1 MAKPT
6 TKISISSII
15 LDEEIYPR
23 KGIDQKRVGIFAEN
37 IRDGFRFDP
46 IEVEPHPDR
55 PGKYRLLDGVHRW
68 HAFKAVGVAEIDAII
83 IKDLDGT
90 DPLLY
95 AAKRAIGPK
104 QLTEDE
110 ARDTARR
117 AYSKNTSLRSA
128 DIGKAIG
135 RSRQTVDS
143 YIADLRAAT
152 QLGLDIKIFRMHRL
166 GFPQSRIARRMGV
179 DQKTIHNH
187 LGEMPELAFLLNTDL
202 SKGFTVPQVA
212 EKHGWAEPLVWS
224 IALEGK
230 SDLDR
235 FKALNWGLRTWDLWN
250 WNDCDRRFGDDWPG
264 RIPAQMIAHILYY
277 FSDQNELVFDPTC
290 PPSRAQARRAGGR
303 RWRGGGD
310 LSGPSASLRLAGGRA
325 FNRKCWS
332 FDMDDRPETRP
343 EIEPCFWDITNLKW
357 PIIGKT
363 KPDLIIF
370 DPPYFKKQS
379 NNYDPDGISG
389 LTKEKYLE
397 FLENF
402 FSLAHVDAKKTTQM
416 AFINA
421 DWRDF
426 QNTPARNETR
436 VNSILINDYLR
447 ILNQSGWQETHI
459 IQAPLSSERFQAN
472 VVSAMQKKGILG
484 VT

>member
-6 TKISISSII
+6 TKIPISSII

-23 KGIDQKRVGIFAEN
+23 KVVDQKRVGIFAEN
-37 IRDGFRFDP
+37 IRDGFKFDP
-46 IEVEPHPDR
+46 IEVEPHPDK

-68 HAFKAVGVAEIDAII
+68 HAFKAVGVAETDAII

-95 AAKRAIGPK
+95 AAKKAIGPK

-110 ARDTARR
+110 TRDTARR
-117 AYSKNTSLRSA
+117 AYSKNTTLRSA

-135 RSRQTVDS
+135 RARRTVDS

-152 QLGLDIKIFRMHRL
+152 QLGLDIKTFRMDRL
-166 GFPQSRIARRMGV
+166 GIPQERIAKRMGV

-187 LGEMPELAFLLNTDL
+187 LGKMAALPNLLNSDL
-202 SKGFTVPQVA
+202 ARGFTVSQVA
-212 EKHGWAEPLVWS
+212 EKHGWSEPMVWS
-224 IALEGK
+224 LALQGK
-230 SDLDR
+230 EDLER
-235 FKALNWGLRTWDLWN
+235 FKEVGWGLRTWDHWYF
-250 WNDCDRRFGDDWPG
+250 NDIDRRFGDDWPG

-277 FSDQNELVFDPTC
+277 FSDQNDLVFDPM
-290 PPSRAQARRAGGR
+290 AGG
-303 RWRGGGD
+303 GVVAD
-310 LSGPSASLRLAGGRA
+310 TCLA

-332 FDMDDRPETRP
+332 FDMDDRPDTRP

-357 PIIGKT
+357 PIKGKT

-389 LTKEKYLE
+389 MSKANYLK

-402 FSLAHVDAKKTTQM
+402 FSLAHLEAKKSTQM

-426 QNTPARNETR
+426 QNTPAKNETR
-436 VNSILINDYLR
+436 MNSILINDYLR

-484 VT
+484 VTSRYVIMSKKKTGL